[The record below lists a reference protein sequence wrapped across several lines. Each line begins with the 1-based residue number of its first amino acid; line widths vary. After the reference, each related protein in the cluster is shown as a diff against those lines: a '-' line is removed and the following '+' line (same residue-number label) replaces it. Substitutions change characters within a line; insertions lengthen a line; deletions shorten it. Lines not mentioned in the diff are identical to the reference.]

1 MVEDGKGYIIKS
13 NIHQNIILTRL
24 YLTADVLLLRRR
36 LRELR
41 RSGEKANIPRQAT
54 TNVTDNI
61 AVNMA
66 AKRTIYLLIL
76 INISINLKI
85 IPYKNHN

>member
-1 MVEDGKGYIIKS
+1 M
-13 NIHQNIILTRL
+13 
-24 YLTADVLLLRRR
+24 LLLRRR

-66 AKRTIYLLIL
+66 AKRTIY
-76 INISINLKI
+76 ININKYSTRFKNYSIQKQQLNTYCL
-85 IPYKNHN
+85 